1 MSFHDHSLSQ
11 SAADDAAYPLDTSE
25 FSAHGRGPSWPAWL
39 ASIAMIFAVL
49 VAVVVWL
56 VPSI

>member
-1 MSFHDHSLSQ
+1 MSYHDRSLSQ
-11 SAADDAAYPLDTSE
+11 SAADDAAYPLDE